1 MYKLIIGTVRVTVTD
16 DNMSRE
22 QAATLAK
29 QAIAKASSHNKL
41 LSHVEISS
49 NEDAEPE
56 VKATEKAGCKLMRKS
71 IKQSIIDTIEAA
83 VQEKVCP
90 SGAFV
95 NRELWYDNDTGQEWR
110 GAEVDTARSE
120 IYAKF
125 DSWLKT
131 L

>member
-1 MYKLIIGTVRVTVTD
+1 M
-16 DNMSRE
+16 
-22 QAATLAK
+22 
-29 QAIAKASSHNKL
+29 
-41 LSHVEISS
+41 EIFSD
-49 NEDAEPE
+49 ETGLQ
-56 VKATEKAGCKLMRKS
+56 VKPTEKAGCKFTRKS
-71 IKQSIIDTIEAA
+71 IKQSIIDTIEVA

-110 GAEVDTARSE
+110 GSEVDTARSE

-125 DSWLKT
+125 AAWLKT